1 METTIQ
7 KLWDNYYKITP
18 TIEQVKQSLNLKDYT
33 SFCDH
38 IAFRT
43 IINNR
48 NGITTNGS
56 SKYGIEKVSS
66 SFLEQGYTLKQRYYF
81 KEKNLRAIHLE
92 KKNCPKIF
100 ISELLLN
107 KCSSFLKS
115 TLINAFRHY
124 NTQDSIHTSGRKWT
138 VNFKTYEILKTESEY
153 AAWLYIHGHR
163 VNHFTINVNELKN
176 YSIENVC
183 TQLRSSGIKLNTL
196 GGTIKG
202 STKLGLKQA
211 STIADEIN
219 IKFEDMNNLIKIPS
233 CYIEFAER
241 FIIENKTF
249 NGFITKSANKI
260 FESTNRVA

>member
-1 METTIQ
+1 MDTTIQ
-7 KLWDNYYKITP
+7 KLWENYFKITP
-18 TIEQVKQSLNLKDYT
+18 TIKDVKSALNLNNYT

-43 IINNR
+43 IINDKS
-48 NGITTNGS
+48 GITPNNLGN
-56 SKYGIEKVSS
+56 YGIEKMSIP
-66 SFLEQGYTLKQRYYF
+66 FLEQGYTYKNRYFF
-81 KEKNLRAIHLE
+81 KEKNLRALHLE

-115 TLINAFRHY
+115 TLLNTFKYY
-124 NTQDSIHTSGRKWT
+124 NMNDSIHTSGRKWN
-138 VNFKTYEILKTESEY
+138 VNFKTYETLKIESEY

-163 VNHFTINVNELKN
+163 VNHFTINVNQLKN

-183 TQLRSSGIKLNTL
+183 AQLKTFGIKLNTI

-211 STIADEIN
+211 STLADEIN
-219 IKFEDMNNLIKIPS
+219 VKFEDKKNTVKIPS
-233 CYIEFAER
+233 CYVEFAER

-249 NGFITKSANKI
+249 NGFITKSANNI
-260 FESTNRVA
+260 FESTNKVA